1 MEKTIIMKLDEADV
15 YDMYYARLEMVRK
28 NFNWDCDEDLFD
40 KFVDYVCSLDS
51 VPTPKVAVDN
61 FIVNGSIY
69 NKDCPEDWELEYRTW
84 DNVCAEALFHTDNL
98 ACMRIG
104 V

>member
-69 NKDCPEDWELEYRTW
+69 NKDCPRTGNW
-84 DNVCAEALFHTDNL
+84 NTALGTTSVRKL
-98 ACMRIG
+98 CSTQITSL